1 MYSYSEA
8 FYLAIA
14 GMIFAFLGVCVGSC
28 QKLKCEHVNLCWGC
42 ISVHRNVQAELN
54 ENEEKHLEITQQQ
67 PRGLMPMPMPLTPS
81 LSTQGDPITN
91 ALTNIGTNLA
101 TGAATHLVN
110 SVCEIGKRESGK
122 VDVVIEINADEKA
135 AEEKT
140 ANEKVVKE
148 KGWWNKN

>member
-81 LSTQGDPITN
+81 LPTQGDPITN

-101 TGAATHLVN
+101 TGAATHLAN
-110 SVCEIGKRESGK
+110 SVRGEVGKRESGK
-122 VDVVIEINADEKA
+122 VDVVEIDIKMDEKT
-135 AEEKT
+135 AEEKV
-140 ANEKVVKE
+140 A
-148 KGWWNKN
+148 KGWWKG